1 MKNCDNLFLTGQ
13 TEYENIHKMC
23 SDAYTKGRM
32 AERALAIEAYR
43 LRVWQQMHDP
53 LLIRNVDQKNM

>member
-13 TEYENIHKMC
+13 TEYENIHN
-23 SDAYTKGRM
+23 
-32 AERALAIEAYR
+32 
-43 LRVWQQMHDP
+43 P

>member
-32 AERALAIEAYR
+32 AERALLSKHTDYVVTTCLATDA
-43 LRVWQQMHDP
+43 
-53 LLIRNVDQKNM
+53 